1 MELFRKIISIILS
14 FWGIVL
20 IGCSEEP
27 APVAVASVTLDS
39 TSIILEEGESRNL
52 TATVSPSNAENK
64 TVLWT
69 SSNSSVASVKEGL
82 VTALKPG
89 SATITVK
96 TEDGGKTAT
105 CQVTVNKRIYPVTG
119 VTLDKTSATLTEG
132 DEFVLTATVNPSN
145 ATNKT
150 VTWSSSDKTV
160 ATVSDGK
167 VTALKAGKATIT
179 VKTEDGGKTA
189 TCEVTVNAKVYPVT
203 GVTLD
208 RSSLE
213 LTEGDAAVL
222 TATITPSNA
231 SNKNVIWS
239 SSASSVASVDNAGKV
254 TALKPGSATITV
266 TTEDGGKT
274 ATCRVTVNKRIYPV
288 TGVTLDK
295 TSATLTEGDDLT
307 LTATVNPSNATNKT
321 VTWSSCDKT
330 VATVSDG
337 KVTALKPGSA
347 TITVTTE
354 DGGKTATCRVTVK
367 ERIYP
372 VTGVTLDRS
381 SLELTEGDAA
391 VLTAT
396 ITPSNASN
404 KNVIWSSSASSVAS
418 VDNAGK
424 VTALKSGSATITVTT
439 EDGGKTASCAVTVK
453 RPSHGVDIGDW
464 EGDGSDDG
472 GIAS

>member
-39 TSIILEEGESRNL
+39 TSIILEEVESHNL

-89 SATITVK
+89 SATITVT

-105 CQVTVNKRIYPVTG
+105 CRVTVKERIYPVTGVTLDRSSLELTEGDAAVLTATITPSNASNRNVIWSSSASSVASVDNAGKVTALKPGSATITVTTEDGGKTATCEVTVNAKVYPVTG

-179 VKTEDGGKTA
+179 VTTEDGGKTA

-208 RSSLE
+208 
-213 LTEGDAAVL
+213 
-222 TATITPSNA
+222 
-231 SNKNVIWS
+231 
-239 SSASSVASVDNAGKV
+239 
-254 TALKPGSATITV
+254 
-266 TTEDGGKT
+266 
-274 ATCRVTVNKRIYPV
+274 
-288 TGVTLDK
+288 K
-295 TSATLTEGDDLT
+295 TSATLTEGDEFV

-321 VTWSSCDKT
+321 VTWSSSDKT
-330 VATVSDG
+330 VAAVSDG
-337 KVTALKPGSA
+337 KVAALKAGRA

-354 DGGKTATCRVTVK
+354 DGGKTATCEVIV
-367 ERIYP
+367 RIK
-372 VTGVTLDRS
+372 
-381 SLELTEGDAA
+381 SLE
-391 VLTAT
+391 
-396 ITPSNASN
+396 
-404 KNVIWSSSASSVAS
+404 
-418 VDNAGK
+418 
-424 VTALKSGSATITVTT
+424 
-439 EDGGKTASCAVTVK
+439 
-453 RPSHGVDIGDW
+453 DW
-464 EGDGSDDG
+464 EEGENVEDE
-472 GIAS
+472 I